1 MDIREEQEKKR
12 NKFLQTGIGVVS
24 ILGGITGSIPL
35 IIGGIYILP
44 QISDKIQSKFK
55 YSNKVKWGIYVV
67 LFIIAIILN
76 YFFPMAKL
84 GYVAFK

>member
-1 MDIREEQEKKR
+1 MNINEEQEKKR
-12 NKFLQTGIGVVS
+12 NKFLQTGIGIIS
-24 ILGGITGSIPL
+24 ILSGITGSIPL

-44 QISDKIQSKFK
+44 YISDKIQNKFK

-67 LFIIAIILN
+67 IFIIAIILN
-76 YFFPMAKL
+76 YIFPMAKL